1 MQFTSVLAAM
11 LTSLLCIST
20 NRGVMFYLPLKDV
33 SAAESDSEHS
43 LPYYH
48 HSPFESQSTE
58 RGQRGEAE
66 GHLPPAVTFRRC

>member
-1 MQFTSVLAAM
+1 
-11 LTSLLCIST
+11 
-20 NRGVMFYLPLKDV
+20 MFYLALKDV

-48 HSPFESQSTE
+48 HIPFESQSTE

>member
-1 MQFTSVLAAM
+1 
-11 LTSLLCIST
+11 
-20 NRGVMFYLPLKDV
+20 MFYLPLKDV

>member
-11 LTSLLCIST
+11 LLYIST
-20 NRGVMFYLPLKDV
+20 NRRVMFYLALKDV

-48 HSPFESQSTE
+48 HIPFESQSTE